1 MHVNR
6 VFGVKITIFYI
17 NFILDLY
24 KNFSFNFQYWDTE
37 NFDLTCQIKIFTK
50 IYNFCEDLLNICFS
64 PLRGRMRRSG
74 LCGINND
81 TPPQSSPLGEG
92 VFTLPQSLHKG
103 REEMYLPLTGERKR
117 GCFMDGV
124 KSW

>member
-37 NFDLTCQIKIFTK
+37 IFDLTCQIKIFTK

-92 VFTLPQSLHKG
+92 EL
-103 REEMYLPLTGERKR
+103 
-117 GCFMDGV
+117 
-124 KSW
+124 